1 MKRLL
6 LILTMCLLATIAS
19 AQKNME
25 ISPLFE
31 GTERAKYGFSAVVI
45 EGKSLKKYN
54 LTLFKSV
61 TTSKTQLFDELE
73 GIVESDSKEAI
84 DKECGYINGKLYYGF
99 YQFKPTDGKY
109 RYIFYRNSSLRDDEP
124 DEVTIVYMEGY
135 PTLEELKKMFRCDI
149 KSEITRC
156 LSSKQ
161 LECLSI
167 CYLVNDDNRYVWYN
181 LG

>member
-6 LILTMCLLATIAS
+6 FILAMCFMANLAY

-25 ISPLFE
+25 IEPLFK
-31 GTERAKYGFSAVVI
+31 GTERARYGFSAIVI

-54 LTLFKSV
+54 LTIFKSI
-61 TTSKTQLFDELE
+61 TTTKARLFDELE
-73 GIVESDSKEAI
+73 GMVEKDSKEAI

-99 YQFKPTDGKY
+99 YQFKPDNGKY

-135 PTLEELKKMFRCDI
+135 PTLEELKKMFR
-149 KSEITRC
+149 
-156 LSSKQ
+156 
-161 LECLSI
+161 
-167 CYLVNDDNRYVWYN
+167 
-181 LG
+181 

>member
-6 LILTMCLLATIAS
+6 FILTICFMASLAN
-19 AQKNME
+19 AQMNMG

-31 GTERAKYGFSAVVI
+31 GTERAKYGFSAVII

-61 TTSKTQLFDELE
+61 TTTKAQVFDELE
-73 GIVESDSKEAI
+73 KMVENDSKDAI

-99 YQFKPTDGKY
+99 YQFKPVNEKY

-124 DEVTIVYMEGY
+124 DEITIVYMEGY
-135 PTLEELKKMFRCDI
+135 PTLEELKKMFR
-149 KSEITRC
+149 
-156 LSSKQ
+156 
-161 LECLSI
+161 
-167 CYLVNDDNRYVWYN
+167 
-181 LG
+181 

>member
-6 LILTMCLLATIAS
+6 FILTICFMASLAN
-19 AQKNME
+19 AQMNMG

-31 GTERAKYGFSAVVI
+31 GTERAKYGFSAVII

-61 TTSKTQLFDELE
+61 TTTKSKWFSEIENL
-73 GIVESDSKEAI
+73 VENDSKEAI

-99 YQFKPTDGKY
+99 YQFKPRDGKY

-135 PTLEELKKMFRCDI
+135 PTLEELKKMFR
-149 KSEITRC
+149 
-156 LSSKQ
+156 
-161 LECLSI
+161 
-167 CYLVNDDNRYVWYN
+167 
-181 LG
+181 